1 MDAIKQLIDFIL
13 HIDKHLAEIV
23 TTYGTITYG
32 ILFLIVFCETGLI
45 ILPFL
50 PGDSLLFATGSLAAI
65 GTLNPHLAFVL
76 ISIAAILGDT
86 INYSIGRYFGERIL
100 ASNTKLIKKEH
111 IDKTQNYYDANGA
124 KTIILA
130 RFIPIIRTFAPFVA
144 GVGKMNYSNFI
155 IYNVVGG
162 IVWTAIFV
170 YAGYFF
176 GQLEI
181 IKKNFGLVVIVIIL
195 ISVLPIVFE
204 VYKSFR
210 AKRD

>member
-1 MDAIKQLIDFIL
+1 
-13 HIDKHLAEIV
+13 
-23 TTYGTITYG
+23 
-32 ILFLIVFCETGLI
+32 
-45 ILPFL
+45 
-50 PGDSLLFATGSLAAI
+50 
-65 GTLNPHLAFVL
+65 
-76 ISIAAILGDT
+76 LGDT

-111 IDKTQNYYDANGA
+111 IDKTQKYYDANGA

-162 IVWTAIFV
+162 IVWTALFV

-176 GQLEI
+176 GQLDI
-181 IKKNFGLVVIVIIL
+181 IKKNFSLVVLAIIFV
-195 ISVLPIVFE
+195 SVLPILFE

>member
-1 MDAIKQLIDFIL
+1 MEAIKQLIDFIL

-50 PGDSLLFATGSLAAI
+50 PGDSLLFATGSLCAI
-65 GTLNPHLAFVL
+65 DALNPHLAFL
-76 ISIAAILGDT
+76 IISIAAILGDT

-100 ASNTKLIKKEH
+100 GSNTKLIKKEH
-111 IDKTQNYYDANGA
+111 IEKTQSFYDKNGG

-130 RFIPIIRTFAPFVA
+130 RFVPIIRTFAPFVA
-144 GVGKMNYSNFI
+144 GVGKMNYSSFVFYNFT
-155 IYNVVGG
+155 GG
-162 IVWTAIFV
+162 ILWTAIFV

-176 GQLEI
+176 GQLDI
-181 IKKNFGLVVIVIIL
+181 IKKNFSLVVLAIIFV
-195 ISVLPIVFE
+195 SVLPILFE
-204 VYKSFR
+204 VYKSIR